1 MLAQKMRQVPDE
13 KEAYTVRQ
21 TANEEGW
28 KLQYDIYKHLTTLST
43 GSIILVVTFLEKLF
57 KNPVWKG
64 LVIASLVC
72 LFLSIF
78 GSFTV
83 MNILASQIREMEADE
98 RYEKRHVTI
107 IVTALVLFLLGIICL
122 IIFASKNLFAGNLKP
137 S

>member
-1 MLAQKMRQVPDE
+1 MLAQKTRQLPDE
-13 KEAYTVRQ
+13 KATYTVRQ
-21 TANEEGW
+21 TANQEGW

-43 GSIILVVTFLEKLF
+43 GSIILVVTFLERLF
-57 KNPVWKG
+57 KNPVWKP
-64 LVIASLVC
+64 LIIVSLIS

-98 RYEKRHVTI
+98 RYEKKHVI
-107 IVTALVLFLLGIICL
+107 IIFAALGLFLLGIICL
-122 IIFASKNLFAGNLKP
+122 IVFASKNLFAGNLK